1 MPRRHL
7 IAALL
12 TLWLGHAA
20 AADPDPFEGDPY
32 QSHPWVD
39 MRKEYLGATAKTVVN
54 REDFGLT
61 WNAALESGGVLVGK
75 DVTITLDLQGSVQA

>member
-32 QSHPWVD
+32 QSHP
-39 MRKEYLGATAKTVVN
+39 
-54 REDFGLT
+54 
-61 WNAALESGGVLVGK
+61 
-75 DVTITLDLQGSVQA
+75 